1 MGMDVYGKNPKLKS
15 PKPIRPE
22 NFDDKAEMETYFE
35 QMEKFE
41 AENVGFYFRNN
52 VWWWR
57 PLADYV
63 IRFTKVTDGKGW
75 GENSGFGAD
84 EQEATQIAK
93 QLFHLI
99 ESGHTKEYADRY
111 EKERKEMEL
120 HNKKVGKEVQ
130 EWQKKNKL
138 TDIAPRDY
146 PPHHYKTWNKM
157 TKQEKFASHYPFSV
171 KNVKEFA
178 KFSEASG
185 GFEIC

>member
-157 TKQEKFASHYPFSV
+157 TKQEKFASHYPVSV